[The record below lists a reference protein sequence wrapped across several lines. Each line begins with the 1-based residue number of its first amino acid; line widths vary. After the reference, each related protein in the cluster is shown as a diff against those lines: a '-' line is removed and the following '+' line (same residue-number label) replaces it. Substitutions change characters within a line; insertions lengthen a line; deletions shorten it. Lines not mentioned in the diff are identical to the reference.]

1 MIARVFKSEAIKLI
15 NSHILY
21 FHITAMVIFPT
32 LLAVFFG
39 KNHYPLTNFVLI
51 PNFFLIISFIGP
63 VVISIVASMVND
75 RETKA
80 GNYKNLLDTSI
91 SPLKVFQSQIAF
103 YWSLYLTE
111 IILSFYIYGLIL
123 NIVFHAPL
131 FPYFMLLVFCIL
143 FSLLA
148 VIQYELCFL
157 ASYIFGTAGSLIL
170 GFAGLILS
178 ALSETVL
185 FDNVWEFIPW
195 SWQIRSIAFFQNGT
209 TINDSIHYAF
219 LYIFSILISLVL
231 LFVCNKIFYRILNK
245 N

>member
-1 MIARVFKSEAIKLI
+1 MIARTFKSESIKLI
-15 NSHILY
+15 NSYILY
-21 FHITAMVIFPT
+21 LHVASMIIFPT

-39 KNHYPLTNFVLI
+39 INHYPLKSFVLL
-51 PNFFLIISFIGP
+51 PNFFLVISFVSP

-80 GNYKNLLDTSI
+80 GNYKNLLDTSM

-103 YWSLYLTE
+103 YWLLYLIE
-111 IILSFYIYGLIL
+111 IILSFAIYGLIL
-123 NIVFHAPL
+123 NVVFNVAP
-131 FPYFMLLVFCIL
+131 FPYFILLGFCIL

-148 VIQYELCFL
+148 LIQYEVCFL
-157 ASYIFGTAGSLIL
+157 ASYIFGTAGSLVL

-178 ALSETVL
+178 ALSETVI

-209 TINDSIHYAF
+209 TLNESIHYAL
-219 LYIFSILISLVL
+219 LYIFSIIISLVL
-231 LFVCNKIFYRILNK
+231 LFICNKIFSRILNK